1 MPQSIVEHLREQAVR
16 KLFTTRTFNDVWIN
30 HWQQDIQNRLSN
42 MSPNNIINLGDNLSD
57 IFRSTSQGR
66 DQSSVSGGGTAWE
79 SLVCWYLNLCLVNT
93 NTVVIKSSKS
103 LIPEPIRDSLKVSY
117 GTFISNTES
126 DLIAIT
132 FPNRTDYNIDKINI
146 SISDSS
152 GNRIPT
158 TKRNQSF
165 NYKELV
171 DALVERDFSSYEV
184 GVIQCKTNWN
194 DNAQIP
200 MLWDLIYA
208 SSGFRNNVSVGT
220 SAYSIQNLNHFSY
233 SFVTVPTVNSVFRA
247 TSTAVLRVSNLSGG
261 NYWGRSTESGVAHS
275 LKEIFRRNF
284 STGAPNL
291 QVSLP
296 TALPEINSTYSY
308 FNL

>member
-1 MPQSIVEHLREQAVR
+1 MPQSIVEYLREQAVQ
-16 KLFTTRTFNDVWIN
+16 KLFTTTTFNKVWASD
-30 HWQQDIQNRLSN
+30 WQNDIRTRLSSIN
-42 MSPNNIINLGDNLSD
+42 ANNIINLGDSLSD
-57 IFRSTSQGR
+57 IFRSTSGVR

-79 SLVCWYLNLCLVNT
+79 SLVCWYLNLCLINT

-132 FPNRTDYNIDKINI
+132 FPSRPDYSMDKINI
-146 SISDSS
+146 SINDSN

-158 TKRNQSF
+158 TKRNQAY
-165 NYKELV
+165 NYKEII
-171 DALVERDFSSYEV
+171 DALVDKDFSSYEV

-208 SSGFRNNVSVGT
+208 SNGFRNGVSVGT
-220 SAYSIQNLNHFSY
+220 TAYSIQNLNHFSY
-233 SFVTVPTVNSVFRA
+233 SFVTVPTVNSVFRP
-247 TSTAVLRVSNLSGG
+247 TSTSVLRVSNLSGG
-261 NYWGRSTESGVAHS
+261 NYWGKPTQSGVAHS

-284 STGAPNL
+284 SIGAPNL

-296 TALPEINSTYSY
+296 TAIPIIGTTYSY